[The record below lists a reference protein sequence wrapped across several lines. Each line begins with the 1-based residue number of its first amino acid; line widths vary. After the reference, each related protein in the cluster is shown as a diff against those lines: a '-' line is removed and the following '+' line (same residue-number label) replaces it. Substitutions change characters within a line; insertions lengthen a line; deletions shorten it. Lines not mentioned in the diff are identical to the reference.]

1 MDFLAESPPVSSSR
15 ALLLFR
21 ASGFGTSTMGQRRF
35 ATGGSTF
42 TATSV
47 LPPRSSSGGKHN
59 GKHGNGRR
67 GRRGISFIPT
77 RETKQEGSSLIDAT
91 STESARKKIFFRRG
105 LTRARAVPN
114 YFPVQGEG
122 AA

>member
-1 MDFLAESPPVSSSR
+1 MWGFGHRDLVHKIMQALRAFWIFLAESPPVSSSR

-47 LPPRSSSGGKHN
+47 LPPRSSSGGRHN
-59 GKHGNGRR
+59 GNTGTDGGGGEVSILFRL
-67 GRRGISFIPT
+67 
-77 RETKQEGSSLIDAT
+77 EKQI
-91 STESARKKIFFRRG
+91 KKG
-105 LTRARAVPN
+105 LL
-114 YFPVQGEG
+114 
-122 AA
+122 

>member
-1 MDFLAESPPVSSSR
+1 MAESPPVSSSR

-47 LPPRSSSGGKHN
+47 LPPSSSSGGKHN
-59 GKHGNGRR
+59 GKR
-67 GRRGISFIPT
+67 
-77 RETKQEGSSLIDAT
+77 RETDGGEGRYQFY
-91 STESARKKIFFRRG
+91 STIEQKRKKEG
-105 LTRARAVPN
+105 LL
-114 YFPVQGEG
+114 
-122 AA
+122 

>member
-1 MDFLAESPPVSSSR
+1 MWGFGHRDLVHKIMQALRAFLDFLAESPHVSSSR

-59 GKHGNGRR
+59 GKNGNGRR
-67 GRRGISFIPT
+67 GRGGIGFIPT
-77 RETKQEGSSLIDAT
+77 RKT
-91 STESARKKIFFRRG
+91 RKRG
-105 LTRARAVPN
+105 LL
-114 YFPVQGEG
+114 
-122 AA
+122 